1 MRYRLLL
8 FCPRYYSVVVQFTA
22 DLIYCCGCRQQ
33 FINSLDIY
41 LVFLRVLSVFIKSS
55 IKVAVFKHAELFK
68 PDIPLLIALCCE
80 IELQLQFMDESV
92 FALSIKCQLHIDLF
106 SHNFLYAARKVP
118 YGFQSGFLSTSFE
131 GVAFVLFR

>member
-8 FCPRYYSVVVQFTA
+8 FCPRYYSVVVQFTV

-41 LVFLRVLSVFIKSS
+41 LVFLRVLSVYRVKNVFIKSS

-68 PDIPLLIALCCE
+68 PDIPLLNALCCE
-80 IELQLQFMDESV
+80 IELQLQFMNESV

-106 SHNFLYAARKVP
+106 SHKFLYAARKSSVRVSI
-118 YGFQSGFLSTSFE
+118 GI
-131 GVAFVLFR
+131 FVNVI